1 MMRGAAVLCGL
12 ALACSSS
19 APPPVP
25 GSALDHGVLARAGS
39 QLISAA
45 TITRIAERQQVSA
58 RVAAQRAVSDAL
70 FAEAAR
76 QNLPRA
82 TSRSIDRAAAAR
94 SLLEQLSRDAQVTP
108 PTRAEMDDIVQER
121 WVELN
126 RPDAVRVT
134 HAVVLN
140 DKPEKSAAARAV
152 AEKLAVALASAP
164 SSEELIK
171 LAQAFPGEGFEIRA
185 EALPFVTADGR
196 VFVRGDN
203 NAFVAQRTAFDLD
216 FAKAANALTEPGQ
229 LSATTK
235 TAFGFHLIRLD
246 ERVPGVSAP
255 AADLPSLLS
264 PEVFTRRAAKARKDL
279 LDRLKASSPVQVE
292 RAADELTS
300 RVQVTP

>member
-1 MMRGAAVLCGL
+1 MRRGAVALAGL

-19 APPPVP
+19 APPPAQ
-25 GSALDHGVLARAGS
+25 GSALAQGVLARVGS
-39 QLISAA
+39 ELISGA
-45 TITRIAERQQVSA
+45 TITRVAERQRVSA
-58 RVAAQRAVSDAL
+58 QVAAQHAVSDAL

-76 QNLPRA
+76 QNLPLA
-82 TSRSIDRAAAAR
+82 TVRSIDRAAAAR
-94 SLLEQLSRDAQVTP
+94 SLLEQLAHDAQTSP
-108 PTRAEMDDIVQER
+108 PTQTEIDDIVQER
-121 WVELN
+121 WVELK

-134 HAVVLN
+134 HAVVVN
-140 DKPEKSAAARAV
+140 DKPEKAAAARAV
-152 AEKLAVALASAP
+152 ADKLAIAVAGAR
-164 SSEELIK
+164 SSEELVK
-171 LAQAFPGEGFEIRA
+171 LAEAFPGEGFQIRG

-203 NAFVAQRTAFDLD
+203 NALVAQRTTFDLD

-229 LSATTK
+229 LSAIAK
-235 TAFGFHLIRLD
+235 TAFGFHVMRLD
-246 ERVPGVSAP
+246 ERLPGVSAP

-264 PEVFTRRAAKARKDL
+264 PEVFTRRAAKARKEL